1 MATVC
6 SIAFFAGM
14 YVEQSRTF
22 PYSWVH
28 AANKTVQVNLGWWE
42 EPEDREGVKL
52 DRCDP
57 NIRGVKNTSRFKGFL
72 CVSMDVPREEAAE
85 RQVEFVASDVLEST
99 VVVKGELGTYLDHCP
114 EPLGC
119 LAVEYSRTGSIRH
132 VWPLRLAEIG
142 DANIVAESVY
152 PYEHPVG
159 WSLQSG
165 VRRTHISQF
174 PSGDLLVVFALSNS
188 YPYGGGV
195 ARVAPDGQPRWY
207 RKDYSHH
214 WPHVVD
220 EDLALVPAMSV
231 SRSRLS
237 YDLGRGYRR
246 RTMELVCDH
255 SSILDDQVSIINGLG
270 EALERFSILDA
281 IARSRYAGHLVGTNG
296 CDPTHLNSIY
306 ILGDD
311 VADGTGLAPGDLVVS
326 LREISAFGIFD
337 KSDRRLKRL
346 VRGSFHMQHGVRHF
360 GQARFVMFDN
370 HGTDGVHGPSRL
382 LMVDLETG
390 KESTL
395 FPTDTTP
402 ASLRLGLTRVQGH
415 FDISVDRS
423 RALVSDPTKAR
434 ALEIRLADGE
444 VLNVFHAMHDMS
456 SLPWTPKALTQKA
469 WLFQLHG
476 IHYGKEGVVG
486 VESES

>member
-1 MATVC
+1 MSV
-6 SIAFFAGM
+6 
-14 YVEQSRTF
+14 
-22 PYSWVH
+22 
-28 AANKTVQVNLGWWE
+28 
-42 EPEDREGVKL
+42 
-52 DRCDP
+52 
-57 NIRGVKNTSRFKGFL
+57 
-72 CVSMDVPREEAAE
+72 DVPREEATE
-85 RQVEFVASDVLEST
+85 RQVEFVAGDALESA

-114 EPLGC
+114 GPLGC

-132 VWPLRLAEIG
+132 VWPLRLAAISES
-142 DANIVAESVY
+142 NIVPESAY

-159 WSLQSG
+159 WSLASG
-165 VRRTHISQF
+165 VRRTHISQY
-174 PSGDLLVVFALSNS
+174 PGGDLLVVFALSDS

-195 ARVAPDGQPRWY
+195 ARVASDGQPRWY

-214 WPHVVD
+214 WPRVVD
-220 EDLALVPAMSV
+220 EDFALVPAMSV
-231 SRSRLS
+231 SRSRLL
-237 YDLGRGYRR
+237 YDVGRGHRR

-255 SSILDDQVSIINGLG
+255 SGILDDQVSVINGLG
-270 EALERFSILDA
+270 EMLERFSILDA

-296 CDPTHLNSIY
+296 CDPTHLNSVY
-306 ILGDD
+306 MLGED
-311 VADGTGLAPGDLVVS
+311 VADDADLAPGDLVVS

-382 LMVDLETG
+382 MMVDLATG
-390 KESTL
+390 REKTL

-402 ASLRLGLTRVQGH
+402 ANLRLGLTRVQGH
-415 FDISVDRS
+415 FDISANRR

-444 VLNVFHAMHDMS
+444 VLNVFHAVHDMS
-456 SLPWTPKALTQKA
+456 KLPVTPRALTQRA
-469 WLFQLHG
+469 WFFQLHG
-476 IHYGKEGVVG
+476 IHYAKDRAVVG
-486 VESES
+486 A